1 MSRKIP
7 HPKPAMSQREAMEME
22 RTMLERGMRQLLP
35 SPTICIRMALAAMH
49 SHDMGTA
56 YPDGV
61 VRLYPN

>member
-1 MSRKIP
+1 
-7 HPKPAMSQREAMEME
+7 MSQREAMEME

-35 SPTICIRMALAAMH
+35 SPTICVRMALAAMH